1 MSHIKWIGII
11 NSEIADYQK
20 GNLDCRAKKMVL
32 PATMKE
38 MMIKALPF
46 AVVPFTVIF
55 YPFFLKL
62 FLLEKGLYPLYFL
75 LLDLLLVLLD

>member
-1 MSHIKWIGII
+1 MNTNFIGTKDFNVTHKMIGIL
-11 NSEIADYQK
+11 NSKITDYQK

-32 PATMKE
+32 PTTIKE

-55 YPFFLKL
+55 YLLK
-62 FLLEKGLYPLYFL
+62 K
-75 LLDLLLVLLD
+75 

>member
-46 AVVPFTVIF
+46 AVVPF
-55 YPFFLKL
+55 FLKL

>member
-55 YPFFLKL
+55 LSIFLKT
-62 FLLEKGLYPLYFL
+62 FLAGERIISTTSRL
-75 LLDLLLVLLD
+75 